1 MFNKNAPYFGILN
14 DIDPEKRETVI
25 DKLSGRSI
33 SPLVDHTI
41 ASDVV
46 EEIVRRGGRFYTA
59 DEARQAAPFRIL
71 HNDVFCAS
79 YKHLPGEPIPSN
91 PAYAETDWIAITIW
105 QYCYGMYLTGLLNK
119 GTLTLTDLIETAKAY
134 V

>member
-1 MFNKNAPYFGILN
+1 MFNKNVPYFGIL
-14 DIDPEKRETVI
+14 DSIDPEKREMVAG
-25 DKLSGRSI
+25 KLSGRSI
-33 SPLVDHTI
+33 SPLVNHII

-59 DEARQAAPFRIL
+59 DEARNVAPFRIL

-79 YKHLPGEPIPSN
+79 YKHLPGEPVPAN

-105 QYCYGMYLTGLLNK
+105 QYCYGVYLTKLIKN
-119 GTLTLTDLIETAKAY
+119 GTLTPADLIETAKAY